1 MIQQNKIQTAQEL
14 FLQDL
19 EHLIW
24 QYTDIELNEYI
35 YERSEIE
42 DIFENITHM
51 NDLFN
56 ILCEKN
62 AFHHLSEF
70 IYYSD
75 AIEYLNQNDYS
86 LTDSF
91 EIAKEMGFTL
101 DKLDSCILATIHK
114 ERKLEGD
121 FFKLT
126 EDVNKMINK
135 YSNFNNDSRKI
146 KQ

>member
-1 MIQQNKIQTAQEL
+1 MIQQNKIKTAQDL

-19 EHLIW
+19 NELVFN
-24 QYTDIELNEYI
+24 YTDIQVDEYI

-135 YSNFNNDSRKI
+135 YSKFNKDE
-146 KQ
+146 

>member
-1 MIQQNKIQTAQEL
+1 MIQQNKIKTAQDL

-19 EHLIW
+19 NELVFN
-24 QYTDIELNEYI
+24 YTDIQVDEYI

-126 EDVNKMINK
+126 EDVNKMINE
-135 YSNFNNDSRKI
+135 YSKFNKDE
-146 KQ
+146 